1 MAAPWRTGGAFLI
14 MGDFLSVVL
23 IFAPLVLVLYFANH
37 AQRLREGG
45 EQAGALVALC
55 TIVLLLLYSST
66 LLIGLVFLLLNGQSL
81 PAVGLEAGA
90 GALPAFTPASPLWL
104 SLGLVAPSLMGMLLL
119 LKPVRRLVA
128 RFTQL
133 DPDHPVHMVALSL
146 TMLPLIALG
155 VTLGIGL
162 DTLASQ
168 IATQSEETGAAAFS
182 VWALW
187 GQAAM
192 FLLTALIGVG
202 WLSRR
207 SWSETL
213 ARLGL
218 VRPTLREVLIGI
230 GAALLLV
237 PAVMALE
244 ALFNLFGLGVS
255 QDVESLSEVLIGP
268 LFATPFGI
276 LSVGLA
282 AAIGE
287 EPIFRGA
294 AQPRFG
300 LLLSSLLFAIVHSQY
315 GISLATLIVL
325 LLGLVL
331 GIIRQRTNTTTS
343 IITHAVYNSTLG
355 VLATVA
361 AQLLSQQP

>member
-1 MAAPWRTGGAFLI
+1 MW
-14 MGDFLSVVL
+14 DFLSVVL

-45 EQAGALVALC
+45 QQAGALVALC
-55 TIVLLLLYSST
+55 TIVLVLLYATT
-66 LLIGLVFLLLNGQSL
+66 LLIGLVFLALGGLAL
-81 PAVGLEAGA
+81 PEAGVEA
-90 GALPAFTPASPLWL
+90 GVEALPAIAPASPLWL
-104 SLGLVAPSLMGMLLL
+104 SLGLVLPSILGMLLL
-119 LKPVRRLVA
+119 LKPVRRLAA

-162 DTLASQ
+162 DTLAAQ
-168 IATQSEETGAAAFS
+168 LATQSEETGSAAFS
-182 VWALW
+182 LGALW
-187 GQAAM
+187 AQAAM

-207 SWSETL
+207 TGRETL
-213 ARLGL
+213 MRLGI
-218 VRPTLREVLIGI
+218 VRPTMREVLIGV

-237 PAVMALE
+237 PAVMVLE
-244 ALFNLFGLGVS
+244 AVFNSFGLGVS
-255 QDVESLSEVLIGP
+255 QDVESLSELLIGP

-300 LLLSSLLFAIVHSQY
+300 LFLSSLLFALVHSQY

-355 VLATVA
+355 VLATLA
-361 AQLLSQQP
+361 AQILSQQP